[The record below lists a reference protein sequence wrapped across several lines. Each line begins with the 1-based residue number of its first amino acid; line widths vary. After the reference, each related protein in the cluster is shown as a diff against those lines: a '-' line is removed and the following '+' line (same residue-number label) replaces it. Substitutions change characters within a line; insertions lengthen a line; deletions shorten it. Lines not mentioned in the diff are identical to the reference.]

1 MLKWQWGENMTNN
14 QKRALSFISHYL
26 KTFFVITFILL
37 SFKLNIIPNRDET
50 NVTIDDNYF
59 YISNNNISLLK
70 GENHIINIEL
80 EGTNHNITYD
90 VINED
95 IINIEKVDLNTF
107 KVTALNEGHSDI
119 IISNNNNVSYIINFH
134 VDAVYE
140 NVNYTNKLITTAF
153 NEIGY
158 REKASKK
165 SLNSKTA
172 NLGNKNYT
180 KYGAWYGINP
190 GKWCAMFVS
199 WCANEAGI
207 DDEIIPSYA
216 SVSMGMDWF
225 KNQKLFKH
233 KKNYTP
239 KPGDIIFFKNAGASH
254 TGIVIGCAN
263 GFVYT
268 IEGNTNNTVA
278 KRYYKLNYSKITGY
292 GTPNYP
298 KYYSFDHNYDYSDA
312 TSGHSGNTV

>member
-1 MLKWQWGENMTNN
+1 MPRGLKLKKYWLHII
-14 QKRALSFISHYL
+14 LSF
-26 KTFFVITFILL
+26 
-37 SFKLNIIPNRDET
+37 EQ
-50 NVTIDDNYF
+50 
-59 YISNNNISLLK
+59 
-70 GENHIINIEL
+70 
-80 EGTNHNITYD
+80 
-90 VINED
+90 NE
-95 IINIEKVDLNTF
+95 
-107 KVTALNEGHSDI
+107 
-119 IISNNNNVSYIINFH
+119 
-134 VDAVYE
+134 
-140 NVNYTNKLITTAF
+140 
-153 NEIGY
+153 
-158 REKASKK
+158 K
-165 SLNSKTA
+165 SLKA
-172 NLGNKNYT
+172 NRN
-180 KYGAWYGINP
+180 GI
-190 GKWCAMFVS
+190 S
-199 WCANEAGI
+199 
-207 DDEIIPSYA
+207 A
-216 SVSMGMDWF
+216 SFWNLN